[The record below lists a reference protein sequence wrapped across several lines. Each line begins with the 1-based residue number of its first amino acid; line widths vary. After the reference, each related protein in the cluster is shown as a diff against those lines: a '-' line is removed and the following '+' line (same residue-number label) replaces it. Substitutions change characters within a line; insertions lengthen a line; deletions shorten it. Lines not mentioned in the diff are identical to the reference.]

1 MEDRYDGTVSED
13 HRLAGR
19 IHPALGDRDGRL
31 GGSTVVIYPLSTRED
46 RTIRWAARIVPTL
59 AVVIILFL
67 TAISVASA
75 GE

>member
-1 MEDRYDGTVSED
+1 MEDGYDGTISED

-19 IHPALGDRDGRL
+19 IRPVHPDRDGRL
-31 GGSTVVIYPLSTRED
+31 GGPTVVIYPLSIRED

-75 GE
+75 GV